1 MKLRFTPRAASD
13 LEAIHTYI
21 ANDKPDAATTVIER
35 IGRSAQMLE
44 TFPYMGHEGV
54 VAGTLEHTVSGFPY
68 VIVYRVEIGDGDG
81 DEVVVVSIYH
91 GRQERI

>member
-21 ANDKPDAATTVIER
+21 AKDNPDAATAVVER
-35 IGRSAQMLE
+35 IRRSAQMLE
-44 TFPYMGHEGV
+44 TFPYMGREGA
-54 VAGTLEHTVSGFPY
+54 VAGTLEHTVSGLAY
-68 VIVYRVEIGDGDG
+68 VIVYRVETGDG

-91 GRQERI
+91 GRQERS

>member
-21 ANDKPDAATTVIER
+21 AKDNPDAARLLSSASGALHKCSKHSR
-35 IGRSAQMLE
+35 IWG
-44 TFPYMGHEGV
+44 YEGV
-54 VAGTLEHTVSGFPY
+54 VAGTLEHTVSGLAY
-68 VIVYRVEIGDGDG
+68 VIVYRVETGDG

-91 GRQERI
+91 GRQERS